1 MKKMAIIG
9 VSVVMV
15 LLASGMAGAD
25 MVNIGTGQMERSEF
39 DALKAM
45 IQGRQTAAKPA
56 VSTPSVNTERYGM
69 VEMTV
74 EAYESLRDQ
83 VAGRTVN
90 VLRHPVNNRQMP
102 MVDIGTGRMPQ
113 DEFLALKQMVEGKEE
128 SISNHLAVF
137 LP

>member
-15 LLASGMAGAD
+15 LVAAGMAWAD

-39 DALKAM
+39 EALKAM
-45 IQGRQTAAKPA
+45 VQGRQTAAKPV
-56 VSTPSVNTERYGM
+56 VSTPLLKTERYGM

-74 EAYESLRDQ
+74 QAYEGLRDH
-83 VAGRTVN
+83 VAGRAVN
-90 VLRHPVNNRQMP
+90 VSRQPVKNRQIT
-102 MVDIGTGRMPQ
+102 MVDIGTGEMPQ
-113 DEFLALKQMVEGKEE
+113 DEFLALKQMVECKEE
-128 SISNHLAVF
+128 VISNHLASF